1 MDITRL
7 YLNAGLAGGNSA
19 PIGSTNADFG
29 ANYVRSINVPSVD
42 SDLTNKLYV
51 DSEIATNKSYVDSE
65 ILTISLTPGDKGDKG
80 DKGDTGENG
89 LIGQTGIQG
98 VTGEQGLIGEKG
110 DTGEI
115 GPEGPVG
122 SQGVEGVAGIQG
134 QRGLQ
139 GWQGDTGQIGLQ
151 GVRGEQGLIGVP
163 GIGIVGPEGPVGS
176 QGVEGVAGIQG
187 QRGLQGEKGET
198 GSYDQQMNTTDNVLF
213 ASLQTPIIKNGGSIS
228 VPNTTDT
235 FVCRATNDTLTNKT
249 IDSASN
255 SVTLNT
261 STLTSGIL
269 PVLRGGSGVSS
280 STGTS
285 NNVLSNNPVLVLPSL
300 AQILN
305 TGTITLP
312 TATSTLVGR
321 ATTDTLTNKTISNA
335 VVTNNINFNPVSNI
349 LLAGVPG
356 ANTSVLS
363 MAGGVMK
370 WIAPSYGQL
379 VSGATYTTPTLIAG
393 AAESMINT
401 SLFSG
406 LTLVPINTANI
417 VPIANALGFTV
428 LEAGL
433 YEINGN
439 INQLP
444 DTDNAEIH
452 FGICVNGSPTI
463 FQSVCTRMS
472 NRFSNQ
478 TVSGLFQMTAGST
491 CNMCYSIENV
501 DVILIVKFMNMTIK
515 KIV

>member
-7 YLNAGLAGGNSA
+7 YLNAGLAGGNSV

-80 DKGDTGENG
+80 DTGENG

-115 GPEGPVG
+115 
-122 SQGVEGVAGIQG
+122 
-134 QRGLQ
+134 
-139 GWQGDTGQIGLQ
+139 
-151 GVRGEQGLIGVP
+151 
-163 GIGIVGPEGPVGS
+163 GPEGPVGS

-235 FVCRATNDTLTNKT
+235 FVCRGTLDTLTNKT
-249 IDSASN
+249 INSASN

-269 PVLRGGSGVSS
+269 PVVRGGSGVGT
-280 STGTS
+280 STGTL
-285 NNVLSNNPVLVLPSL
+285 NNVLSNNPILVLPSF

-379 VSGATYTTPTLIAG
+379 VSGASYTTPTLIAG

-417 VPIANALGFTV
+417 VPITNALGFTV

-491 CNMCYSIENV
+491 CNMCYSIKNV